1 MNSQLY
7 QLSEEN
13 IYTLLSY
20 YELIKEKSE
29 HYQTRISKFN
39 KLTNTYFNN
48 IKNIFIDEEGSN
60 DKKEKINSENNKIDL
75 TKKLG
80 NSVLINIA
88 ISKDNIVKKKIDISP
103 IEFSVQ
109 KINKLFHNYNTC
121 IDLFI
126 KCTENLYSGLNQN
139 LEKTKT
145 RINEIQNNYS
155 LEKLNFLQKYSEFE
169 ELNKK
174 LHSKYFEQEKNLVQ
188 YIIKTQSLKTKENE
202 QVQSKEE
209 NELNLGI
216 FNNKK
221 IEKETEKQ
229 FHNFSKFGKSF
240 NDSYDKVNKEMQD
253 AIEAFFKEFE
263 LQINNSL
270 ILYKKSFFTPI
281 IQLSSER
288 DILTPKE
295 SEFNDI
301 LIKNIK
307 NIDSKL
313 SEINFDEYKIKVLNK
328 KIFENIDGDENA
340 KILVNLLK
348 NANKTM
354 NDSDIYLVA
363 KKMYN
368 FKYVNK
374 KDYILDIE
382 KEIINLNEKINKLFF
397 YAKLKKENNWNLI
410 YGINKSEDKSNNQNS
425 NNDGDI
431 FEENILVKS
440 DVKDEDVDY
449 ICKLMK
455 KNVYS
460 NHFLVKLNNFRAMG
474 SSLKMP
480 ETIYNYVIRII
491 LEISKYQLVEEK
503 QTDSGQGKI
512 IDFETIRYIFILAQT
527 FYYLKD
533 DKKIYLQQGLK
544 NIQTFHLVDIWI
556 EVIEN
561 NMKEDIDKKQKK
573 MKNKLDEKEYHEIAK
588 NLCFIQLLPYIN
600 GLIGFGVDKKALNE
614 IVSFFVDKYQIKEE
628 EEQTII
634 KQTIEDSVNK

>member
-39 KLTNTYFNN
+39 KMTNTYFNN

-103 IEFSVQ
+103 IEFNVQ

-202 QVQSKEE
+202 QVQNKEE

-240 NDSYDKVNKEMQD
+240 NDSYDIVNKEIQD
-253 AIEAFFKEFE
+253 VIETFFKEFE

-281 IQLSSER
+281 NQLSSER

-313 SEINFDEYKIKVLNK
+313 NEINFDEYKIKVLNK

-354 NDSDIYLVA
+354 NESDIYLVA

-410 YGINKSEDKSNNQNS
+410 YGINKSEDKSNNQGS

-455 KNVYS
+455 KKVYS

-628 EEQTII
+628 EQTII